1 MEKIINTPGL
11 QHLAESIY
19 LNLDYAALKKC
30 QFINQSTSKI
40 LSNPMF
46 WFEELIRYVNRDV
59 NTCSNEDP
67 CDLIATI
74 QMAKNFEKKLF
85 RRMLDM
91 FWDLPLL
98 GDDELLQ
105 TIIHYH
111 QYRQT
116 KLKLC

>member
-1 MEKIINTPGL
+1 MEEIINNPGL
-11 QHLAESIY
+11 QHLAENIF
-19 LNLDYAALKKC
+19 LNLGYVALKKC
-30 QFINQSTSKI
+30 QFINQSTCKI
-40 LSNPMF
+40 LSNPMV
-46 WFEELIRYVNRDV
+46 WFEELIRYVNSDV
-59 NTCSNEDP
+59 NTRSNEDP
-67 CDLIATI
+67 SDLIATI
-74 QMAKNFEKKLF
+74 QMAKKFDKKLF

>member
-1 MEKIINTPGL
+1 MEEIINTPGL

-40 LSNPMF
+40 LSNPIF
-46 WFEELIRYVNRDV
+46 WIEELIRRER
-59 NTCSNEDP
+59 SNEDP
-67 CDLIATI
+67 SDLIATI
-74 QMAKNFEKKLF
+74 QMAKYFEKKLF

-98 GDDELLQ
+98 GDDELFQ
-105 TIIHYH
+105 IIIHYH

>member
-1 MEKIINTPGL
+1 MEEIINTPGL

-40 LSNPMF
+40 LNNPIF
-46 WFEELIRYVNRDV
+46 WIEELLRRER
-59 NTCSNEDP
+59 SNEDP
-67 CDLIATI
+67 SDLISTI
-74 QMAKNFEKKLF
+74 QMAKTFEKKLF